1 MLISEKVNIRPA
13 ELFDAKDIAETESLT
28 LGAEGWSENGIT
40 ETLNRNG
47 YYFVC
52 EINGK
57 IVGHG
62 GFTTVLDEGD
72 ITNIAV
78 RPEFRRKGLASK
90 ILEAMIDSANK
101 QNLAFLTLEVRSQN
115 TPAMS
120 LYEKYGFT
128 VRGERKNFYREPTDN
143 AKIMTLDF

>member
-13 ELFDAKDIAETESLT
+13 EVKDAKDIAETESLT
-28 LGAEGWSENGIT
+28 LGAESWTENGIT
-40 ETLNRNG
+40 ETLKRNG
-47 YYFVC
+47 HYFVC
-52 EINGK
+52 EIDGQ

-62 GFTTVLDEGD
+62 GFTAVLDEGD

-78 RPEFRRKGLASK
+78 RPEFWRKGLASK
-90 ILEAMIDSANK
+90 ILEAMITFASEK
-101 QNLAFLTLEVRSQN
+101 NLAFLTLEVRSQN
-115 TPAMS
+115 TPAIR

>member
-13 ELFDAKDIAETESLT
+13 ELFDAKEIAETENLT
-28 LGAEGWSENGIT
+28 LGAEGWSENGII
-40 ETLNRNG
+40 ETLKRNG
-47 YYFVC
+47 HYFIC
-52 EINGK
+52 EVDGK

-90 ILEAMIDSANK
+90 ILEAMISSASE
-101 QNLAFLTLEVRSQN
+101 QNLSFLTLEVRSQN
-115 TPAMS
+115 TPAIS

>member
-13 ELFDAKDIAETESLT
+13 KISDAKEIAETESLT
-28 LGAEGWSENGIT
+28 LGAESWTENGIT

-47 YYFVC
+47 HYFVC
-52 EINGK
+52 EIDGK

-62 GFTTVLDEGD
+62 GFTAVLDEGD

-78 RPEFRRKGLASK
+78 RPEFWRKGLASK
-90 ILEAMIDSANK
+90 ILEAMITFASEK
-101 QNLAFLTLEVRSQN
+101 NLAFLTLEVRSQN
-115 TPAMS
+115 TPAIR

-128 VRGERKNFYREPTDN
+128 VRGERKNFYREPTDS

>member
-28 LGAEGWSENGIT
+28 LGAESWTENGIT
-40 ETLNRNG
+40 ETLKRNG
-47 YYFVC
+47 HYFIC
-52 EINGK
+52 EVDGK

-90 ILEAMIDSANK
+90 ILEAMISSASE
-101 QNLAFLTLEVRSQN
+101 QNLSFLTLEVRSQN
-115 TPAMS
+115 TPAIS

>member
-13 ELFDAKDIAETESLT
+13 EIKDAKEITKTESLT
-28 LGAEGWSENGIT
+28 LGAEGWSKSGIT
-40 ETLNRNG
+40 ETLKRNG
-47 YYFVC
+47 HYFVA
-52 EINGK
+52 EIDGK

-62 GFTTVLDEGD
+62 GFTAVLDEGD

-78 RPEFRRKGLASK
+78 RPEFWRKGLASK
-90 ILEAMIDSANK
+90 ILEAMITFAGK
-101 QNLAFLTLEVRSQN
+101 QNLKFLTLEVRSQN
-115 TPAMS
+115 TPAIR
-120 LYEKYGFT
+120 LYEKFGFT

>member
-13 ELFDAKDIAETESLT
+13 KISDAKEIAETERLT
-28 LGAEGWSENGIT
+28 LGTEAWSENGIT

-47 YYFVC
+47 HYFVA
-52 EINGK
+52 EVNGK
-57 IVGHG
+57 VVGHG

-72 ITNIAV
+72 VTNIAV
-78 RPEFRRKGLASK
+78 RPEFWRKGLASK
-90 ILEAMIDSANK
+90 ILEAMITFAREK
-101 QNLAFLTLEVRSQN
+101 NLSFLTLEVRSQN
-115 TPAMS
+115 TPAIR

-128 VRGERKNFYREPTDN
+128 VRGERKNFYRDPQDN

>member
-1 MLISEKVNIRPA
+1 MLILEKVNIRPA
-13 ELFDAKDIAETESLT
+13 EITDAKDIAETESLT
-28 LGAEGWSENGIT
+28 LGAEAWTENGII

-47 YYFVC
+47 HYFVI
-52 EINGK
+52 EVDSK

-62 GFTTVLDEGD
+62 GFTAVLDEGD

-78 RPEFRRKGLASK
+78 RPEFQRKGLATK
-90 ILEAMIDSANK
+90 ILETMITSAKK
-101 QNLAFLTLEVRSQN
+101 QNLKFLTLEVRSQN
-115 TPAMS
+115 IPAIS

-128 VRGERKNFYREPTDN
+128 VKGERKNFYRNPTDS

>member
-13 ELFDAKDIAETESLT
+13 EIFDAKEIAETERLT
-28 LGAEGWSENGIT
+28 LGTEAWSENGIT

-47 YYFVC
+47 HYFVA
-52 EINGK
+52 EIDGK

-62 GFTTVLDEGD
+62 GFTAILDEGD

-101 QNLAFLTLEVRSQN
+101 QNLSFLTLEVRSQN
-115 TPAMS
+115 TPAIR

>member
-13 ELFDAKDIAETESLT
+13 KISDAKDIAETERLT
-28 LGAEGWSENGIT
+28 LGAEGWTENGIA

-47 YYFVC
+47 HYFVC
-52 EINGK
+52 EIDGQ
-57 IVGHG
+57 IIGHG
-62 GFTTVLDEGD
+62 GFTAVLDEGD

-78 RPEFRRKGLASK
+78 RPEFWRKGLASK
-90 ILEAMIDSANK
+90 ILEAMISAANS
-101 QNLAFLTLEVRSQN
+101 QNLKFLTLEVRSQN
-115 TPAMS
+115 TPAIK

>member
-13 ELFDAKDIAETESLT
+13 EVKDAKDIAETERLT
-28 LGAEGWSENGIT
+28 LGAEAWTENGIT

-47 YYFVC
+47 HYFVI
-52 EINGK
+52 EVDSK

-62 GFTTVLDEGD
+62 GFTAVLDEGD

-78 RPEFRRKGLASK
+78 RPEFRRRGLASK
-90 ILEAMIDSANK
+90 ILEAMITFASER
-101 QNLAFLTLEVRSQN
+101 NLAFLTLEVRSQN
-115 TPAMS
+115 TPAIR

>member
-28 LGAEGWSENGIT
+28 LGAEGWSENGIA
-40 ETLNRNG
+40 ETLKRNG
-47 YYFVC
+47 HYFIC

>member
-13 ELFDAKDIAETESLT
+13 EVKDAKDIAETECLT

-47 YYFVC
+47 HYFVA
-52 EINGK
+52 EVNGK
-57 IVGHG
+57 VVGHG

-72 ITNIAV
+72 VTNIAV
-78 RPEFRRKGLASK
+78 RPEFRQKGLASK
-90 ILEAMIDSANK
+90 ILEAMITFAREK
-101 QNLAFLTLEVRSQN
+101 NLSFLTLEVRSQN
-115 TPAMS
+115 IPAIS

-128 VRGERKNFYREPTDN
+128 VRGERKNFYRDPQDN